1 MTKVSQFI
9 TNRAIPLMV
18 LFLLLGAW
26 PLWHLPK
33 IAVDNGLDVWLDH
46 QSKEYRDYRE
56 FQREYGSDEWALIA
70 FSVHHVPPQQLTSEI
85 EGIAEDLKGIGNGI
99 EVIDITRFGDPR
111 STVLR
116 HVLISEDEKTAGILV
131 VFPDAGKI
139 GGRKALMKRVEAAL
153 SPHRDRYSFHLGG
166 PTVLN
171 AELDRTSEY
180 QSRLF
185 LTAALAVTL
194 GSLFLVF
201 RSAFYVVI
209 AVVASGTAVLWTLGT
224 ATASGMTFNMIT
236 TVLPVLLWV
245 LSLTGSI
252 HFIHHLRLRYTGQG
266 SLNQTISEALG
277 AVLVPYAIASLTTAI
292 GFLSLLF
299 SHMEPVRDLGLYAA
313 VGIGFGFLSN
323 VVLPPGILKLCAK
336 SRFSRF
342 IPTTSIQRDLHVNPS
357 MIRQWKWL
365 ISGLGV
371 AVLFLPVLLVSS
383 VRVESNVLTFFKPE
397 SRILKDHQF
406 ISHNLSGLSTVEL
419 DFRGQQGDI
428 LDYAHRLTGKLGD
441 IPDIKVTVYPWGQHI
456 RMSIFVKAMESMSFN
471 KLVNQIKSRM
481 ASIASEGIQVRLTG
495 TVVLLNRVQEELIKT
510 QIKSFG
516 IACLIIIALL
526 FVIFRSPS
534 IALFG
539 SIVNLFPIAVLL
551 AIMAI
556 FHIPLN
562 AATIMVASIAIGIA
576 VDDTVFFLVRLRSEC
591 VEENCWEIAIDR
603 TLIHLTRPITF
614 TSLVT
619 TIGFFVLLLAD
630 FRPIYFFGLL
640 GGVTMISAWIGD
652 LVILPALLYPF
663 RPRFARGRNE

>member
-1 MTKVSQFI
+1 MTRLSHFI
-9 TNRAIPLMV
+9 TDRAIPLMV
-18 LFLLLGAW
+18 LLLLLGAW
-26 PLWHLPK
+26 PLGHLPN

-70 FSVHHVPPQQLTSEI
+70 FPVHHVSPHQLTSEI
-85 EGIAEDLKGIGNGI
+85 EAIAGDLKGIGNGI
-99 EVIDITRFGDPR
+99 EVIDITRFEDPR

-116 HVLISEDEKTAGILV
+116 HVLISEDKKTAGILLLL
-131 VFPDAGKI
+131 PDAGRI
-139 GGRKALMKRVEAAL
+139 GSRKALLKRVEAAL
-153 SPHRDRYSFHLGG
+153 SPYGDRYSFHLGG

-185 LTAALAVTL
+185 LTAALAFTL
-194 GSLFLVF
+194 VSLFLVF
-201 RSAFYVVI
+201 RSAFYVLI
-209 AVVASGTAVLWTLGT
+209 AAVASGMAVLWTLGT
-224 ATASGMTFNMIT
+224 ATALGMTFNMIT

-252 HFIHHLRLRYTGQG
+252 HFIHNLRLRYTGEG
-266 SLNQTISEALG
+266 SLNQAISGALG
-277 AVLVPYAIASLTTAI
+277 AILVPYAIASLTTAI
-292 GFLSLLF
+292 GFLSLLS
-299 SHMEPVRDLGLYAA
+299 SHMGPVRDLGLYAA
-313 VGIGFGFLSN
+313 VGISFGFLSN

-336 SRFSRF
+336 SEFPRLMPKS
-342 IPTTSIQRDLHVNPS
+342 PVSRDLPVSPS
-357 MIRQWKWL
+357 RIRQWKWV

-383 VRVESNVLTFFKPE
+383 VGVESNVLTFFKPE

-428 LDYAHRLTGKLGD
+428 LDYAYRLTGKLGD

-471 KLVNQIKSRM
+471 KLVNEIKSRM
-481 ASIASEGIQVRLTG
+481 AGIASERVQVRLTG

-510 QIKSFG
+510 QIESFG
-516 IACLIIIALL
+516 IACVTIIALL

-539 SIVNLFPIAVLL
+539 SIVNLFPIAILL

-556 FHIPLN
+556 FRIPLN

-591 VEENCWEIAIDR
+591 AEGNCWETAIDR
-603 TLIHLTRPITF
+603 TLVHLARPITF

-619 TIGFFVLLLAD
+619 TIGFLVLLLAD

-640 GGVTMISAWIGD
+640 GGVTMISAWVGD
-652 LVILPALLYPF
+652 IVILPALLYPF
-663 RPRFARGRNE
+663 PPRFARGRNG